1 MADEGLE
8 QGRRAAAILK
18 EMAAR
23 CQGIDLI
30 KTRELQLQVGF
41 FIQVPYKTIGKEVLL
56 SL

>member
-41 FIQVPYKTIGKEVLL
+41 FIQV
-56 SL
+56 S